1 MPKCNIYQQEKI
13 NNERSL
19 SVYKRDDM
27 IQKGRFKLSVQE
39 QRAVLYAISKIKP
52 TDTHLTEY
60 IFDIK
65 DFYRVIG
72 WKNESYTEFKALLK
86 GLTDKSWWA
95 EIDDNG
101 TESVLR
107 WFTTARSNKRSGKVT
122 VKFHEDMMPFLLQVA
137 EQGEFYTFYNLKY
150 VLPMSSKH
158 SPRLYEILKSYQ
170 KNNRQWFFDID
181 KLKKLM
187 DCENYNRW
195 PDFRRYALDPAVEEI
210 NKYTDICIAY
220 TAVKEG
226 RKVTRIVFY
235 MDNKTLSERLE
246 TETQINEVLDGQL
259 DIFDMIDDN
268 HNSVKTDFYNRR
280 STAFSEYDKQTAEKI
295 YYNR

>member
-1 MPKCNIYQQEKI
+1 MAKLNIYQQEKI

-72 WKNESYTEFKALLK
+72 WENESYTAFKALLISLK
-86 GLTDKSWWA
+86 SKSWWA

-101 TESVLR
+101 TESALS
-107 WFTTARSNKRSGKVT
+107 WFSTVRSNKRSGKVT

-280 STAFSEYDKQTAEKI
+280 STAHKKEK
-295 YYNR
+295 NR

>member
-1 MPKCNIYQQEKI
+1 MPKRNIYQQEKI

-72 WKNESYTEFKALLK
+72 WEKQSYTEFKALLISLK
-86 GLTDKSWWA
+86 SKSWWA

-101 TESVLR
+101 TESALS
-107 WFTTARSNKRSGKVT
+107 WFSTVRSNKRSGKVT

-195 PDFRRYALDPAVEEI
+195 PDYRRYALDPAVEEI
-210 NKYTDICIAY
+210 NQYTDISIAY

-235 MDNKTLSERLE
+235 MDNKTLSEKLE

-268 HNSVKTDFYNRR
+268 HFSVKTDFYNRR
-280 STAFSEYDKQTAEKI
+280 STAHKI
-295 YYNR
+295 R

>member
-1 MPKCNIYQQEKI
+1 MMGKLNGYQKDQVNE
-13 NNERSL
+13 ERSL

-39 QRAVLYAISKIKP
+39 QRAVLFAISKIKP

-60 IFDIK
+60 TFDIK

-72 WKNESYTEFKALLK
+72 WENESYTAFKALLK

-95 EIDDNG
+95 EIDDQG

-122 VKFHEDMMPFLLQVA
+122 IKFHEDMMPFLLQLT
-137 EQGEFYTFYNLKY
+137 EQDEFYTSFNLKY

-170 KNNRQWFFDID
+170 KNNQEWYFEIE

-187 DCENYNRW
+187 GCESYKNYN
-195 PDFRRYALDPAVEEI
+195 DFKRFALAPAVEEI

-220 TAVKEG
+220 DEKREG
-226 RKVTRIVFY
+226 RKVARIVFY
-235 MDNKTLSERLE
+235 MATKTLPERIE
-246 TETQINEVLDGQL
+246 TEYAIQEELDGQL
-259 DIFDMIDDN
+259 DIFAAVQETREGN
-268 HNSVKTDFYNRR
+268 KADFLRQR
-280 STAFSEYDKQTAEKI
+280 MAAKKAE
-295 YYNR
+295 RGE

>member
-27 IQKGRFKLSVQE
+27 IQKGRHKLSLQE
-39 QRAVLYAISKIKP
+39 QRCVLYAISKIRP
-52 TDTHLTEY
+52 EDTVFQEY
-60 IFDIK
+60 TFELA
-65 DFYRVIG
+65 DFYKLCG
-72 WKNESYTEFKALLK
+72 LQGDSYTELKAILL
-86 GLTDKSWWA
+86 GLKQKTWWVETAPDVESTVSWFNKVRTNKKS
-95 EIDDNG
+95 G
-101 TESVLR
+101 T
-107 WFTTARSNKRSGKVT
+107 VT
-122 VKFHEDMMPFLLQVA
+122 VRFDEDMMPFLLQVA

-187 DCENYNRW
+187 DCENYKNYN
-195 PDFRRYALDPAVEEI
+195 DFKRFALDPAVDEI

-235 MDNKTLSERLE
+235 MDNKTLSEKLE

-268 HNSVKTDFYNRR
+268 HYSVKTDFYNRR
-280 STAFSEYDKQTAEKI
+280 STAHKKEKTE
-295 YYNR
+295 RG